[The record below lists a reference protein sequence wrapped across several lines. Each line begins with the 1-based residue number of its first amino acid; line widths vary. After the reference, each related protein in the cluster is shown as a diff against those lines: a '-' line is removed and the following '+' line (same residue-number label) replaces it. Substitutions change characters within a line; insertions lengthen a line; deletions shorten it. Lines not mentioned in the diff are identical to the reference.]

1 MGSIMLNIV
10 LFFVHGFISLM
21 LGTTV
26 AGFIVDHLADRADEN
41 PSDTKV
47 GIYAITFF
55 GIVGVSIYISN
66 LLANVL
72 VGYYPC
78 YYSVP
83 FALVIIGIFYW
94 LFPGKK
100 EEKEEEKEVT
110 TEEETKDNTDIQVID
125 VK

>member
-1 MGSIMLNIV
+1 MLNIV

-21 LGTTV
+21 LGTTI
-26 AGFIVDHLADRADEN
+26 AGVIVDHLAGRADEN
-41 PSDTKV
+41 PSDIKG
-47 GIYAITFF
+47 GIYLITFL
-55 GIVGVSIYISN
+55 GIIVASVYLSN

-83 FALVIIGIFYW
+83 FALIFIGVFYW

-100 EEKEEEKEVT
+100 EEKEEDKEVT
-110 TEEETKDNTDIQVID
+110 TEEETKNNKDVKIID